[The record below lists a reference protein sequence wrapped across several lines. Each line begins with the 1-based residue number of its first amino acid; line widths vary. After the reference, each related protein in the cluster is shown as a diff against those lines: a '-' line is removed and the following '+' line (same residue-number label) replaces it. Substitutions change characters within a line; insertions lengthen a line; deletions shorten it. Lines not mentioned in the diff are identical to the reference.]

1 MGARQVQGMIYYA
14 PKNGST
20 SGTGYGGNSVGNI
33 VDYDDE
39 EIENVPTVVEERLA
53 PPNLGLRV

>member
-14 PKNGST
+14 PVNGGT
-20 SGTGYGGNSVGNI
+20 SGTGYGGNGVGNI

-39 EIENVPTVVEERLA
+39 EIENVPTVGEERLA